1 MVSSLGFVVR
11 KVYYIF
17 FSRAF
22 KLSSRLISKT
32 RKRGDHYI
40 NTLISNQ
47 LLNEFTFFSL
57 RTRSWHFH
65 IPSQFIDGNKISNP
79 DLNIVKRYSYLHHH
93 IFFIDVKN

>member
-11 KVYYIF
+11 KVYFF
-17 FSRAF
+17 FSRAY

-32 RKRGDHYI
+32 RKRGDHNI

-47 LLNEFTFFSL
+47 LLNAFTFFSL

-65 IPSQFIDGNKISNP
+65 IHSQFIDGNTISNP
-79 DLNIVKRYSYLHHH
+79 DLNIVKKYNLHHH
-93 IFFIDVKN
+93 IFLIDVKN

>member
-11 KVYYIF
+11 KVYFF
-17 FSRAF
+17 FSRAY

-32 RKRGDHYI
+32 RKRGDHNI

-65 IPSQFIDGNKISNP
+65 IHSQFIDGNTISNP
-79 DLNIVKRYSYLHHH
+79 DLNIVKKYNLHHH
-93 IFFIDVKN
+93 IFLIDVKN